1 MQNQKNK
8 KMIKKFLLPLF
19 SLPIIMLS
27 GQDLPDKGI
36 CAHRGASFSHP
47 ENTISAFKEAID
59 LGVQMIEFDV
69 RLTCDSILV
78 ILHDTEL
85 IRTTG
90 INAKVNEVPFM
101 EVRKLDAG
109 LWKDKKFFGE
119 KIPTLEEVLD
129 LIPRNIW
136 MNIHIKG
143 EKEIA
148 IKTARLLKKR
158 DQLNNAILALD
169 AAGALEEIRKIDSR
183 FIICCMDRKDSPQAY
198 VNEAIRIDADFIQ
211 LTLREMPFL
220 DVIIPQ
226 LKNHNIKIN
235 FYFADEIEL
244 VNKLFDSGVNFVLVN
259 DVKNIMSKL
268 KKDD

>member
-1 MQNQKNK
+1 
-8 KMIKKFLLPLF
+8 
-19 SLPIIMLS
+19 MLS

-47 ENTISAFKEAID
+47 ENTLSAFKKAID

-69 RLTCDSILV
+69 RLTSDSVLV
-78 ILHDTEL
+78 ILHDTDL
-85 IRTTG
+85 SRTTG
-90 INAKVNEVPFM
+90 LNAKVSKVPFM
-101 EVRKLDAG
+101 EIRKLDAG
-109 LWKDKKFFGE
+109 FWKDKKFIGE

-148 IKTARLLKKR
+148 IKTAIVLKKR
-158 DQLNNAILALD
+158 EQLNNAILAVD

-198 VNEAIRIDADFIQ
+198 VDEAIRIEADFIQ
-211 LTLREMPFL
+211 LTLREMPVL

-235 FYFADEIEL
+235 FYFADEIET
-244 VNKLFDSGVNFVLVN
+244 VKKIFDSGVDFVLVN
-259 DVKNIMSKL
+259 DVEKIMSQL
-268 KKDD
+268 KKDH

>member
-8 KMIKKFLLPLF
+8 KMIRKILLPLLV
-19 SLPIIMLS
+19 LPLIMLS
-27 GQDLPDKGI
+27 GQNLPDKGI
-36 CAHRGASFSHP
+36 GAHRGASFSHP

-69 RLTCDSILV
+69 RLTSDSVLI
-78 ILHDTEL
+78 ILHDSDL
-85 IRTTG
+85 KRITG
-90 INAKVNEVPFM
+90 LNAKVNEVPFL
-101 EVRKLDAG
+101 EIRKLDAG
-109 LWKDKKFFGE
+109 FWKNKKFLGE

-129 LIPRNIW
+129 LIPNNIW

-148 IKTARLLKKR
+148 IKTAGVLKKR
-158 DQLNNAILALD
+158 DQLNNAILAVD
-169 AAGALEEIRKIDSR
+169 AADAIEEIRKIDSR

-211 LTLREMPFL
+211 LTLREMPIL

-235 FYFADEIEL
+235 FYFADEIEI
-244 VNKLFDSGVNFVLVN
+244 VKQLFDSGVNFVLVN
-259 DVKNIMSKL
+259 DVDNIISQL
-268 KKDD
+268 KKDN